1 MIAAIAIADLPPG
14 APCVL
19 MFSESRRLR
28 ARYLGDQTQFH
39 PLGERPQWQTA
50 YHFVVSDTGGE
61 TIRRF
66 TEADLP
72 KVGLRLIDEEAFSV
86 ALRILR
92 RRLVALLPPKT
103 YVGEP
108 LGFIP
113 QGSWIELT
121 SENGLQLYAP
131 EGIFRLYRAERSPQR
146 HSEYK
151 QMLVT
156 GFPAPRSGL
165 PLASTLALLL
175 AHALNPDTRIEL
187 LP

>member
-19 MFSESRRLR
+19 LFSEARRLR
-28 ARYLGDQTQFH
+28 ARYLGDQTQICFGDKNC
-39 PLGERPQWQTA
+39 PTDQ
-50 YHFVVSDTGGE
+50 YVYYFVVHDGE
-61 TIRRF
+61 DSLRRF

-72 KVGLRLIDEEAFSV
+72 KVGLRLLDEEAFSV

-92 RRLVALLPPKT
+92 RRLVTLLPPKT

-108 LGFIP
+108 LGFIS

-151 QMLVT
+151 QLLVT
-156 GFPAPRSGL
+156 GFPAPWSGL

-175 AHALNPDTRIEL
+175 AHALKPDTKIEL